1 MYMDRY
7 KEAIALLPDVGK
19 GVQDTLDNVGDF
31 SVAHSDALTVVVVII
46 IASIVMLAALRYTNN
61 RMPVDKAEEMRKRLI
76 LDSMYADMIHDGLLD
91 KLHAGEIDKH
101 EYKRACRRFGL
112 AFRLPDLLNRKSKKK
127 GMRFIIRRNITE
139 MHRTPSVAGKL
150 PGPKPG
156 EDVPASFLVL
166 KSVPAKR
173 KVWVMAG
180 KASLRRKSAD

>member
-7 KEAIALLPDVGK
+7 KEAMALLPDVGK
-19 GVQDTLDNVGDF
+19 SVQNTLDNLGDF
-31 SVAHSDALTVVVVII
+31 SVAHSDVLNVALVIGV
-46 IASIVMLAALRYTNN
+46 AVAAMLVALRYTNN

-101 EYKRACRRFGL
+101 EYKRACRRFGF

-156 EDVPASFLVL
+156 EDVSASFLVI
-166 KSVPAKR
+166 KPDAVQR
-173 KVWVMAG
+173 KVWIVAG
-180 KASLRRKSAD
+180 KALLRRKSAD